1 MKHIAQNSTREGF
14 VIVITLVLLLV
25 MTTMGIGLFYE
36 TKKTANQVRS
46 NNNNTETLYSAE
58 SCIAEARRWLS
69 TERGIRS
76 TPCESFAEGSVCM
89 VIGEKYMGDT
99 LIRIDPIVS
108 SDSRLSAHYYR
119 CEITRLRTVSTEISS
134 SGGSGDGE
142 EGYDESDD
150 IETII
155 SSTSYY
161 KIRSKACVS
170 TSGSCDSD
178 NPNITIV
185 EEIVKIN

>member
-1 MKHIAQNSTREGF
+1 MKHIAQNSMREGF

-58 SCIAEARRWLS
+58 SCIAEAKRWLS
-69 TERGIRS
+69 IERGIRS
-76 TPCESFAEGSVCM
+76 VPCESFSEGSVCK
-89 VIGEKYMGDT
+89 VIGEKYMGDSP
-99 LIRIDPIVS
+99 IRIDSSVS

-119 CEITRLRTVSTEISS
+119 CEITRLSSVLTESS
-134 SGGSGDGE
+134 SGGSSDGE